1 MKLFSGSSNS
11 VFASKVATRLGK
23 ELSDTQCSRFN
34 DGEVKIIISDNVR
47 GENCFIIQSTCR
59 SINAIKYGN
68 SEHIPSVNDNIM
80 EMLIMVD
87 ALKRG
92 SAKTV
97 NLVIPYF
104 GYQRQDRKDYS
115 RAPISAAVI
124 ARIIETLNVN
134 RVMIFDLHAGQ
145 ISGFFS
151 NNCPVDNLYAEP
163 YFRKYI
169 EQHDL
174 TSNVVFVAP
183 DAGAVK
189 TNYRVSQYFNTHTCS
204 IFKNRKDN
212 KIDHMMLIGDVSG
225 KDVVM
230 IDDMIDTAGTICAAS
245 SLLKSHGAKSIY
257 VFATHGL
264 FSGDAINKINKS
276 DIDKV
281 IVTNTVP
288 HNTEHVSTDLTSDSK
303 INIIDITWM
312 CAEAIHGLNNDE
324 SISHLYNNYSYF
336 LEHSVTNTM

>member
-1 MKLFSGSSNS
+1 
-11 VFASKVATRLGK
+11 
-23 ELSDTQCSRFN
+23 
-34 DGEVKIIISDNVR
+34 
-47 GENCFIIQSTCR
+47 
-59 SINAIKYGN
+59 
-68 SEHIPSVNDNIM
+68 
-80 EMLIMVD
+80 
-87 ALKRG
+87 
-92 SAKTV
+92 
-97 NLVIPYF
+97 
-104 GYQRQDRKDYS
+104 
-115 RAPISAAVI
+115 
-124 ARIIETLNVN
+124 
-134 RVMIFDLHAGQ
+134 
-145 ISGFFS
+145 
-151 NNCPVDNLYAEP
+151 
-163 YFRKYI
+163 
-169 EQHDL
+169 
-174 TSNVVFVAP
+174 
-183 DAGAVK
+183 
-189 TNYRVSQYFNTHTCS
+189 
-204 IFKNRKDN
+204 
-212 KIDHMMLIGDVSG
+212 MMLIGDVSG